1 MDCAFR
7 RHQLIFQRRRHR
19 CGDRQVDA
27 GSDTGIQG
35 THVRVKEG
43 EASFTVGSERVSS
56 VMSFNLHV
64 KQRFTQKIDELT
76 PRYVF
81 REVKGVV

>member
-1 MDCAFR
+1 M
-7 RHQLIFQRRRHR
+7 
-19 CGDRQVDA
+19 
-27 GSDTGIQG
+27 
-35 THVRVKEG
+35 RVKEG

-81 REVKGVV
+81 REVRGVV